1 MRILLLNFL
10 FLLFFTGYSQDV
22 NEIIN
27 QAQSSGISS
36 EEDILKELERRGM
49 TVQDAQRMALI
60 YGIDYNE
67 YISQYITGTEV
78 SSTINL
84 PVVSELIVQN
94 DSVQEISEDSLQED
108 IIESLNYFGYD
119 IFLNNPFAN
128 KEYLVGN
135 IDAG

>member
-36 EEDILKELERRGM
+36 EEDILRELERRGM

-78 SSTINL
+78 SSNINL

-94 DSVQEISEDSLQED
+94 DSVQEILEDSLQED

-128 KEYLVGN
+128 KEDRKSVV
-135 IDAG
+135 